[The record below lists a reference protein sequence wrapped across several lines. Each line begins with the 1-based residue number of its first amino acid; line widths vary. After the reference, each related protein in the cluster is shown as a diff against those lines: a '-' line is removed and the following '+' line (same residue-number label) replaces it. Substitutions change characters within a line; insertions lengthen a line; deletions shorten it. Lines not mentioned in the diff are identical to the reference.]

1 MLGKSQIYRQKI
13 SGSVML
19 EFVLAFPVI
28 LTLMLACM
36 QFAHIWMA
44 KQVVHYAAYCAARA
58 ALVCEKGE
66 YHGKDKGPQQAAEQ
80 VCAWVGRGM
89 LAGESDKRIP
99 GWGSIPGSGGVR
111 RKTKVTIEELG
122 AWNIKATV
130 ENDFALVFPL
140 VGPMIGWGV
149 NPWQSGSEWIEQHAD
164 ETGDI
169 GRADLVQYPHIRFT
183 ESVVLPKPYV
193 MLPKSGLPAPGW

>member
-1 MLGKSQIYRQKI
+1 MRGEQHRLRQGPC
-13 SGSVML
+13 GSIML

-44 KQVVHYAAYCAARA
+44 KQVVHYSAYCAARA

-66 YHGKDKGPQQAAEQ
+66 YHGPDKAPQQAAEQ

-99 GWGSIPGSGGVR
+99 GWGAIPGSGGIH
-111 RKTKVTIEELG
+111 RKTRVTIQEEG
-122 AWNIKATV
+122 QWNIKATV

-149 NPWQSGSEWIEQHAD
+149 NPWQSGSEYLEQHVD
-164 ETGDI
+164 DTGDI

-193 MLPKSGLPAPGW
+193 MLPKSGLPVSGW